1 MDKWLGVCSVMSD
14 GLHANLLSCLV
25 GCCFSI
31 YCIATLLISFSF
43 DFIVNFIKV
52 SCILISVSC

>member
-1 MDKWLGVCSVMSD
+1 MDKWLGVCAVMSD

-43 DFIVNFIKV
+43 DFIVNFI
-52 SCILISVSC
+52 